1 MVDKYRNETS
11 CKDSMI
17 ESRKVKRGD
26 QLWIE
31 FLKDPTRYEDFIIEV
46 HLVMLLESGK
56 IDFHG

>member
-46 HLVMLLESGK
+46 HIFTIIHSQKQPMKE
-56 IDFHG
+56 

>member
-1 MVDKYRNETS
+1 MRDAE
-11 CKDSMI
+11 I
-17 ESRKVKRGD
+17 SRQITRYIKGKLQPDEVD

>member
-1 MVDKYRNETS
+1 MVDEMPSSNNTK
-11 CKDSMI
+11 I
-17 ESRKVKRGD
+17 RKVKRGD

-56 IDFHG
+56 LTA

>member
-1 MVDKYRNETS
+1 MRDTE
-11 CKDSMI
+11 I
-17 ESRKVKRGD
+17 SRQTTLYIKGKLQPDEVD

-56 IDFHG
+56 LTA

>member
-1 MVDKYRNETS
+1 MRDAEISRQTTLYIKGKLQPDK
-11 CKDSMI
+11 
-17 ESRKVKRGD
+17 VD

-56 IDFHG
+56 LTA